1 MMFQHVFAEMNEML
15 DEIARHYPIA
25 QGAHKHELARKWHVL
40 RQMSDSMIEEWLNFE
55 EKMGA
60 LRQNGICLEEKYEL
74 DFPEMSIDA
83 FAKGQGYYK
92 LLMFPQSLVQ
102 FKAVLEQ
109 YPDSLIGRTYLAMCH
124 LHLEE
129 NEEAVHYFE
138 EVLKGA
144 TNMRLRSIIYNALG
158 CIEAKRGA
166 RGKAKEYFALAYHSD
181 PTLPEPLANWEACL
195 HSTGK
200 LQYGTQLTSLL

>member
-25 QGAHKHELARKWHVL
+25 QGVQKHDLARKWHLL

-60 LRQNGICLEEKYEL
+60 LRQSGIILEEKCEL
-74 DFPEMSIDA
+74 DYPEMSVDA
-83 FAKGQGYYK
+83 FVKGQGYYK
-92 LLMFPQSLVQ
+92 LLMFPQSLMQ
-102 FKAVLEQ
+102 FQAMLDE
-109 YPDSLIGRTYLAMCH
+109 YPESLIGRTYLAMCH
-124 LHLEE
+124 LHLEQSD
-129 NEEAVHYFE
+129 EAVHYFE
-138 EVLKGA
+138 EVLKA
-144 TNMRLRSIIYNALG
+144 AANKRLRSIIYNALG

-166 RGKAKEYFALAYHSD
+166 RSKAREYFTLAYHSD

>member
-15 DEIARHYPIA
+15 DEITRHYPIA
-25 QGAHKHELARKWHVL
+25 QGAHKHELTQKWHLL
-40 RQMSDSMIEEWLNFE
+40 RHMSDSIIEEWLNFE

-60 LRQNGICLEEKYEL
+60 LRQKGFCLEEKL
-74 DFPEMSIDA
+74 DLDYPEMNAEA
-83 FAKGQGYYK
+83 FVKGQGYYK
-92 LLMFPQSLVQ
+92 LLMFQQSMAQ
-102 FKAVLEQ
+102 FMDVLEQ
-109 YPDSLIGRTYLAMCH
+109 YPDSVIGRTYLAMCY
-124 LHLEE
+124 LHMEE
-129 NEEAVHYFE
+129 SEEAVHYFE
-138 EVLKGA
+138 EVLRVAANK
-144 TNMRLRSIIYNALG
+144 RLRSIIYNALG

-166 RGKAKEYFALAYHSD
+166 RSKAREYFTLAYHSD